1 MTNHGEVTLGRFAGT
16 ITRIGRS
23 FGFLAIDD
31 SNIDSVFFFHQDIC
45 DEQTPFA
52 SLKVG
57 DRLRFDVKRSR
68 AHPDKLVA
76 GRIARE
82 TKY

>member
-1 MTNHGEVTLGRFAGT
+1 MTTNIEVLGRFAGT
-16 ITRIGRS
+16 ITRIGPS
-23 FGFLAIDD
+23 FGFVSIDD
-31 SNIDSVFFFHQDIC
+31 SNIDNVFFHEDVC
-45 DEQTPFA
+45 NEQVRFA
-52 SLKVG
+52 TLKVG

-82 TKY
+82 TK

>member
-1 MTNHGEVTLGRFAGT
+1 MTNHAEVTLGRFAGT
-16 ITRIGRS
+16 ITRIGPS

-31 SNIDSVFFFHQDIC
+31 SNIGNVFFHEDVC
-45 DEQTPFA
+45 DEQVPFA
-52 SLKVG
+52 TLRVG

-82 TKY
+82 TKI